1 MASQYTRLPVPSGE
15 EARHAS
21 NDEITVEYEL
31 GSIRH
36 QERERYEPF
45 GSQAP
50 SPYTSPSAEDYSYAP
65 YQSDAPETRSPF
77 SSIAKP
83 GSKDISA
90 VSVHS
95 LTSFGEKSAKPTH
108 TKSALRNTL
117 LSWAFEITA
126 ITVTLGALLAII
138 FVLHRENGKSL
149 SSWTLPVTLNTV
161 IAALS
166 TLARST
172 LAFALS
178 ACMGQLK
185 WNWLHV
191 RADQI
196 QAWERFDGASRGPWG
211 ATRLFIWLRARYRSW
226 SLRMSR
232 AYRFTDTGPR

>member
-1 MASQYTRLPVPSGE
+1 MVMASQYTRLPFPSGE
-15 EARHAS
+15 AARHAS
-21 NDEITVEYEL
+21 NDGNTVEHEL

-36 QERERYEPF
+36 QERERYESF
-45 GSQAP
+45 GSQSP
-50 SPYTSPSAEDYSYAP
+50 SPYTSPSAGDYSYAP

-83 GSKDISA
+83 GSKEISA

-95 LTSFGEKSAKPTH
+95 LTSFGEKSTKPTH
-108 TKSALRNTL
+108 TKPALRYTL
-117 LSWAFEITA
+117 SSWAFEIAA
-126 ITVTLGALLAII
+126 ITITLGALLAII

-149 SSWTLPVTLNTV
+149 SSWTLAVTLNTV
-161 IAALS
+161 IATLS

-185 WNWLHV
+185 WNWLHG

-211 ATRLFIWLRARYRSW
+211 ATRLFIWLRARYCSW
-226 SLRMSR
+226 FLKISR
-232 AYRFTDTGPR
+232 AD

>member
-50 SPYTSPSAEDYSYAP
+50 SPYTSPSAEDYNYAP

-83 GSKDISA
+83 GSKEISA

-178 ACMGQLK
+178 ICMGQLK

>member
-1 MASQYTRLPVPSGE
+1 MVMASQYTRLPVPSGE
-15 EARHAS
+15 EPRRAS
-21 NDEITVEYEL
+21 NNESTNAYEF

-36 QERERYEPF
+36 QEHGRYEPF

-50 SPYTSPSAEDYSYAP
+50 SPYTSHIAGDYSYAP
-65 YQSDAPETRSPF
+65 HQIDAPEMRSPF

-83 GSKDISA
+83 GSKEISA

-95 LTSFGEKSAKPTH
+95 LTSSSEQSRKPTR
-108 TKSALRNTL
+108 TKPALRNSL
-117 LSWAFEITA
+117 LSWAFEIAA
-126 ITVTLGALLAII
+126 IAVTLGALLAII
-138 FVLHRENGKSL
+138 FVLYRENGKSV
-149 SSWTLPVTLNTV
+149 SSWTLAVTLNTV

-211 ATRLFIWLRARYRSW
+211 ATRLFIWLRAR
-226 SLRMSR
+226 
-232 AYRFTDTGPR
+232 

>member
-15 EARHAS
+15 EARQAS
-21 NDEITVEYEL
+21 HGEDTVEYEL
-31 GSIRH
+31 GSVRH

-45 GSQAP
+45 GSQSP
-50 SPYTSPSAEDYSYAP
+50 SPYTSPLSGDYSYVSH
-65 YQSDAPETRSPF
+65 QSDAPEMRSPF
-77 SSIAKP
+77 SRNAKP
-83 GSKDISA
+83 GSKVISA

-95 LTSFGEKSAKPTH
+95 LTSFGEKSTKPTH
-108 TKSALRNTL
+108 AKPALRNTL

-126 ITVTLGALLAII
+126 ITITLGALLAIV
-138 FVLHRENGKSL
+138 FVLQRENGKSL
-149 SSWTLPVTLNTV
+149 SSWTLAVTLNTV

-178 ACMGQLK
+178 TCMGQLK
-185 WNWLHV
+185 WNWLHE

-211 ATRLFIWLRARYRSW
+211 ATRLFIWLRARYCSW